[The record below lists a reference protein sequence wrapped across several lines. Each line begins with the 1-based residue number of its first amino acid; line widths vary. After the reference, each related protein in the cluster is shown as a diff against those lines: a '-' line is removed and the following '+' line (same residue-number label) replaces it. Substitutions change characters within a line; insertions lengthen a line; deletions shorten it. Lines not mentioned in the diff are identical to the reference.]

1 MIWQK
6 FGLCLFKQ
14 AIHNSNAFV
23 LYYQPCQVTAKCLIA
38 PRSSK
43 LVLWK
48 WVIIIQ
54 QLGDETIAPF
64 IFRFSAPLHLESN
77 YSGKICFT
85 MNFWTQTFFN
95 HWCMWLAS
103 PRVGNHSNKI
113 LVLQMGFLLKRKFT
127 FLAEIG
133 IKHIPC
139 WDVLER
145 SSRPDS
151 TDTGP

>member
-64 IFRFSAPLHLESN
+64 IFRFSAPLHVFLLL
-77 YSGKICFT
+77 
-85 MNFWTQTFFN
+85 W
-95 HWCMWLAS
+95 
-103 PRVGNHSNKI
+103 VGNHSNKI
-113 LVLQMGFLLKRKFT
+113 LVLQMGFPLKRKFT

-151 TDTGP
+151 TDTGS